1 MTDGFQGGQHVK
13 KVWGNEG
20 IAVAVNDSGI
30 VAFHYL
36 SPLSVDETVVEMSR
50 VKPFREIRDTFEK
63 MVVIENAPDST
74 ESEGEPQDVSVQ
86 VTDVRLIYTRISE
99 KDSFDTGLVVP
110 VWNFEGTITDEY
122 GHKNKGTVL
131 SINAIDGSVINQE
144 LGY

>member
-1 MTDGFQGGQHVK
+1 M
-13 KVWGNEG
+13 
-20 IAVAVNDSGI
+20 
-30 VAFHYL
+30 
-36 SPLSVDETVVEMSR
+36 
-50 VKPFREIRDTFEK
+50 
-63 MVVIENAPDST
+63 
-74 ESEGEPQDVSVQ
+74 SVQ